1 MKRQRIITRVT
12 TDRNE
17 TDATG
22 AAAERRAG
30 GEPRRGPGRPRRA
43 DVDARRAEIL
53 EAAVRLFAERGFA
66 GTTIEAVA
74 LAVGATK
81 RTVYRHFTDKTG
93 LFFAAVERLHVHER
107 PAAHDAADLEE
118 LATRMVH
125 ILHGDD
131 AVTLHRLVIAE
142 SRQLPQLAATFYER
156 GPARSIDVLA
166 ASLGPE
172 HTDPGAPASA
182 RPDGARPDGVDPDGV
197 EQSAGVRE
205 FAELLYTLL
214 LGEPHRRRLLGLTPA
229 PSRAE
234 ARAHARRAIRAVLPG
249 RP

>member
-1 MKRQRIITRVT
+1 MKV
-12 TDRNE
+12 DGEE

-22 AAAERRAG
+22 FATARPAG
-30 GEPRRGPGRPRRA
+30 GGRRRGPGRPRRE

-53 EAAVRLFAERGFA
+53 EAAVCLFAERGFT

-93 LFFAAVERLHVHER
+93 LFLAAVERLHAHER
-107 PAAHDAADLEE
+107 PAAHDGADLEE

-125 ILHGDD
+125 VLHGDD

-156 GPARSIDVLA
+156 GPARSIEALA
-166 ASLGPE
+166 ASLDPE
-172 HTDPGAPASA
+172 HTARTAPAPSRQAGPASPGAA
-182 RPDGARPDGVDPDGV
+182 R
-197 EQSAGVRE
+197 EL
-205 FAELLYTLL
+205 AEVLYTLL
-214 LGEPHRRRLLGLTPA
+214 LGEPHRRRLLGLTSA
-229 PSRAE
+229 PSREE
-234 ARAHARRAIRAVLPG
+234 ARSHAHRAINAVLHQ
-249 RP
+249 RT

>member
-1 MKRQRIITRVT
+1 MRREPE
-12 TDRNE
+12 E

-22 AAAERRAG
+22 PAAT
-30 GEPRRGPGRPRRA
+30 RRGPGRPRRE

-53 EAAVRLFAERGFA
+53 EAAVRLFAERGFT

-107 PAAHDAADLEE
+107 PAVHGTADLEQ

-142 SRQLPQLAATFYER
+142 SRQHPQLAATFYEQ
-156 GPARSIDVLA
+156 GPARSIEVLA
-166 ASLGPE
+166 ASLDSRRTTAGGPLP
-172 HTDPGAPASA
+172 DAPGT
-182 RPDGARPDGVDPDGV
+182 
-197 EQSAGVRE
+197 
-205 FAELLYTLL
+205 AEAIYTLL
-214 LGEPHRRRLLGLTPA
+214 LGEPHRRRLLGLAPA
-229 PSRAE
+229 PSYEE
-234 ARAHARRAIRAVLPG
+234 ARAHARRAIDTVL
-249 RP
+249 RRQA

>member
-1 MKRQRIITRVT
+1 MGI
-12 TDRNE
+12 DDEE

-22 AAAERRAG
+22 RAVAHPAG
-30 GEPRRGPGRPRRA
+30 REPRRGPGRPRREDA
-43 DVDARRAEIL
+43 DARRAEII

-74 LAVGATK
+74 LTVGATK

-93 LFFAAVERLHVHER
+93 LFFAAVEQLHAHER
-107 PAAHDAADLEE
+107 PAVHDGADLEE

-142 SRQLPQLAATFYER
+142 SRQLPQLAALFYER

-166 ASLGPE
+166 ASL
-172 HTDPGAPASA
+172 APQDDA
-182 RPDGARPDGVDPDGV
+182 RPDDAAR
-197 EQSAGVRE
+197 ESAE
-205 FAELLYTLL
+205 ALYTLL

-234 ARAHARRAIRAVLPG
+234 ARAHARHAIGVVLRPG
-249 RP
+249 T

>member
-1 MKRQRIITRVT
+1 MKRQRIITAVT
-12 TDRNE
+12 IDDDE
-17 TDATG
+17 TDAT
-22 AAAERRAG
+22 EAG
-30 GEPRRGPGRPRRA
+30 TAPPADGEPRRGPGRPRRE
-43 DVDARRAEIL
+43 DVDARRAEIIG
-53 EAAVRLFAERGFA
+53 AAVRLFAERGFA

-93 LFFAAVERLHVHER
+93 LFFAAVEQLHAHER
-107 PAAHDAADLEE
+107 PAVHDGADLEE

-142 SRQLPQLAATFYER
+142 SRQLPRLAAMFYER
-156 GPARSIDVLA
+156 GPARSIEVLA
-166 ASLGPE
+166 ASL
-172 HTDPGAPASA
+172 APDDAA
-182 RPDGARPDGVDPDGV
+182 PDGAT
-197 EQSAGVRE
+197 RE
-205 FAELLYTLL
+205 TAEALFTLL

-234 ARAHARRAIRAVLPG
+234 ARAHARRAIGVVPG
-249 RP
+249 PGA

>member
-1 MKRQRIITRVT
+1 MKRQRIISHVRI
-12 TDRNE
+12 DDNE

-22 AAAERRAG
+22 PAAACPGG

-43 DVDARRAEIL
+43 DADARRAEIL
-53 EAAVRLFAERGFA
+53 EAAVRLFAERGLT

-107 PAAHDAADLEE
+107 PAARDGADLEE

-125 ILHGDD
+125 TLHGDD

-142 SRQLPQLAATFYER
+142 SRQLPQLAAAFYES

-172 HTDPGAPASA
+172 HTGRTAPGAT
-182 RPDGARPDGVDPDGV
+182 RQVGAAPPG
-197 EQSAGVRE
+197 ATRE
-205 FAELLYTLL
+205 LAEMLYTLL

-229 PSRAE
+229 PSREE
-234 ARAHARRAIRAVLPG
+234 ARSHARRVIGTVLHPG
-249 RP
+249 T

>member
-1 MKRQRIITRVT
+1 MGIIP
-12 TDRNE
+12 
-17 TDATG
+17 
-22 AAAERRAG
+22 G
-30 GEPRRGPGRPRRA
+30 GGGTQ
-43 DVDARRAEIL
+43 
-53 EAAVRLFAERGFA
+53 RGFA

-107 PAAHDAADLEE
+107 PAVHDGADLEE
-118 LATRMVH
+118 LATRMVN

-156 GPARSIDVLA
+156 GPARSIDVLT
-166 ASLGPE
+166 ASLDPE
-172 HTDPGAPASA
+172 HTVRTTGATRRAGTAS
-182 RPDGARPDGVDPDGV
+182 P
-197 EQSAGVRE
+197 STAGE
-205 FAELLYTLL
+205 LAESLYTLL

-229 PSRAE
+229 PSRE
-234 ARAHARRAIRAVLPG
+234 QARSHARRAISTVLRPG
-249 RP
+249 T

>member
-1 MKRQRIITRVT
+1 MKRQRIIVAVRI
-12 TDRNE
+12 DDDE

-22 AAAERRAG
+22 PGTAGSAG
-30 GEPRRGPGRPRRA
+30 GEPRRGPGRPRRE

-53 EAAVRLFAERGFA
+53 EAAVHLFAERGFA

-93 LFFAAVERLHVHER
+93 LFFAAVERLHAHER
-107 PAAHDAADLEE
+107 PAVHDTVDLEE
-118 LATRMVH
+118 LAARMVH

-142 SRQLPQLAATFYER
+142 SRQLPQLAAMFYER
-156 GPARSIDVLA
+156 GPARSIEVLT
-166 ASLGPE
+166 ASLTPSDDAGPE
-172 HTDPGAPASA
+172 RAGPDDAP
-182 RPDGARPDGVDPDGV
+182 
-197 EQSAGVRE
+197 RE
-205 FAELLYTLL
+205 TAEALYTLL
-214 LGEPHRRRLLGLTPA
+214 LGEPHRRRLLGLAPA

-234 ARAHARRAIRAVLPG
+234 ARAHARRAIGVVLGPG
-249 RP
+249 VH

>member
-1 MKRQRIITRVT
+1 MKRQRIITGVRI
-12 TDRNE
+12 DDDE
-17 TDATG
+17 TDATEPY
-22 AAAERRAG
+22 AARPAG
-30 GEPRRGPGRPRRA
+30 GEPRRGPGRPRRE

-53 EAAVRLFAERGFA
+53 EAAVGLFAERGFA

-93 LFFAAVERLHVHER
+93 LFFAAVEQLHVHER
-107 PAAHDAADLEE
+107 PAVRDGADLEE

-142 SRQLPQLAATFYER
+142 SRQLPQLAAMFYER
-156 GPARSIDVLA
+156 GPARSVEVLA
-166 ASLGPE
+166 ASL
-172 HTDPGAPASA
+172 APQEDAA
-182 RPDGARPDGVDPDGV
+182 PDEATRDT
-197 EQSAGVRE
+197 
-205 FAELLYTLL
+205 AEALYTLL

-234 ARAHARRAIRAVLPG
+234 ARAHARRAIGVVLGPG
-249 RP
+249 A

>member
-1 MKRQRIITRVT
+1 MR
-12 TDRNE
+12 TDGNE

-22 AAAERRAG
+22 AGVAG
-30 GEPRRGPGRPRRA
+30 GAPRRGPGRPRREDA
-43 DVDARRAEIL
+43 DARRAEIL
-53 EAAVRLFAERGFA
+53 EAAVTLFAERGFA

-107 PAAHDAADLEE
+107 PAVHDAADLEG

-156 GPARSIDVLA
+156 GPARSIEVLA
-166 ASLGPE
+166 LSLGGHGP
-172 HTDPGAPASA
+172 
-182 RPDGARPDGVDPDGV
+182 
-197 EQSAGVRE
+197 SAGALSDDARE
-205 FAELLYTLL
+205 LAEQLYTLL
-214 LGEPHRRRLLGLTPA
+214 LGEPHRRRLLGLVPA
-229 PSRAE
+229 PSRQE
-234 ARAHARRAIRAVLPG
+234 ARAHARRAIRTVL
-249 RP
+249 RPAR

>member
-1 MKRQRIITRVT
+1 MT

-22 AAAERRAG
+22 AAAGRTAG
-30 GEPRRGPGRPRRA
+30 GEPRRGPGRPRRE

-53 EAAVRLFAERGFA
+53 QAAVLLFAERGLA

-74 LAVGATK
+74 LAAGATK

-107 PAAHDAADLEE
+107 PAAPDGADLEE

-131 AVTLHRLVIAE
+131 AITLHRLVIAE

-172 HTDPGAPASA
+172 HTDHAARPGAGPASTRPTDAA
-182 RPDGARPDGVDPDGV
+182 R
-197 EQSAGVRE
+197 SADVRE
-205 FAELLYTLL
+205 LAELLYTLL

-234 ARAHARRAIRAVLPG
+234 AHAHARRAIRAVLPG
-249 RP
+249 QA

>member
-1 MKRQRIITRVT
+1 MKRQRIITRMRI
-12 TDRNE
+12 DDKE

-22 AAAERRAG
+22 PAMARPAG
-30 GEPRRGPGRPRRA
+30 GEPRRGPGRPRRE

-53 EAAVRLFAERGFA
+53 EAAVRLFAERGFT

-93 LFFAAVERLHVHER
+93 LFFAAVERLHAHER
-107 PAAHDAADLEE
+107 PGAHDGADLEE

-156 GPARSIDVLA
+156 GPSRSIDALA

-172 HTDPGAPASA
+172 HTHATPGATRQAGTASPDAA
-182 RPDGARPDGVDPDGV
+182 R
-197 EQSAGVRE
+197 EL
-205 FAELLYTLL
+205 AEALYTLL

-229 PSRAE
+229 PSREE
-234 ARAHARRAIRAVLPG
+234 ARSHARRAIGTALHPG
-249 RP
+249 T

>member
-1 MKRQRIITRVT
+1 MRI
-12 TDRNE
+12 DDKE

-22 AAAERRAG
+22 PGAARPAD
-30 GEPRRGPGRPRRA
+30 GEPRRGPGRPRRE

-53 EAAVRLFAERGFA
+53 EAAVALFAERGFA

-107 PAAHDAADLEE
+107 PAVHDGADLEE

-156 GPARSIDVLA
+156 GPARSIDVLT

-172 HTDPGAPASA
+172 HTVRTTPGATRQADTALPGAA
-182 RPDGARPDGVDPDGV
+182 R
-197 EQSAGVRE
+197 EL
-205 FAELLYTLL
+205 AEALYALL

-229 PSRAE
+229 PSRE
-234 ARAHARRAIRAVLPG
+234 QARAHARRAISTVLRPG
-249 RP
+249 T